1 MAFILFP
8 KVAWK
13 SVAQNPTFYF
23 ICLQYYI
30 IFAHNYTNN
39 VAINWKSKK
48 VRIVLAVIA
57 FIVLGSLWYAL
68 WYRPRRK
75 INAQKEA
82 IKKAEESLLNVAI
95 SLAQPISE
103 SDLETDVVDFK
114 VQSNFEPSEEKDP
127 QIEILNT
134 QYAIR
139 DTQYEKG
146 NDQFPLNRN
155 KNSQGRNV
163 KALQLWLQQYQN
175 EELPKYGADGRFNE
189 ETEMACIRVANR
201 DNISKKFFVNRRELL
216 AIQNQLMN

>member
-1 MAFILFP
+1 M
-8 KVAWK
+8 
-13 SVAQNPTFYF
+13 S
-23 ICLQYYI
+23 
-30 IFAHNYTNN
+30 
-39 VAINWKSKK
+39 INWKSKK
-48 VRIVLAVIA
+48 VRIVLAVMA

-68 WYRPRRK
+68 WYRPRKK
-75 INAQKEA
+75 IKAQKEA

-95 SLAQPISE
+95 SLSQAVSE
-103 SDLETDVVDFK
+103 SDLDPDLVDFK
-114 VQSNFEPSEEKDP
+114 VQSNFEPSDEE
-127 QIEILNT
+127 NT
-134 QYAIR
+134 EVAIQN
-139 DTQYEKG
+139 TQYEKG